1 MIAGIEAF
9 FRSPPD
15 GTRAVVLH
23 GEGSNF
29 SAGLDLSNVAEI
41 SVAEGISDSRA
52 WHRAFEQIEYGQVP
66 VVAVMH
72 GAVIGGGLEIAGAD
86 PETGLL
92 MESLMAAIAETQD
105 EARTRLR
112 NFLEKR
118 ATKVVHHGGM
128 PETIMHGDRSRK

>member
-15 GTRAVVLH
+15 GTRAVDLH

-52 WHRAFEQIEYGQVP
+52 WHRAFGQIEYGQVP

-72 GAVIGGGLEIAGAD
+72 GAVIGGGLE
-86 PETGLL
+86 L
-92 MESLMAAIAETQD
+92 AAAAHIRVAERSVYYPLPD
-105 EARTRLR
+105 AKHHILFLDGIPLR
-112 NFLEKR
+112 
-118 ATKVVHHGGM
+118 
-128 PETIMHGDRSRK
+128 